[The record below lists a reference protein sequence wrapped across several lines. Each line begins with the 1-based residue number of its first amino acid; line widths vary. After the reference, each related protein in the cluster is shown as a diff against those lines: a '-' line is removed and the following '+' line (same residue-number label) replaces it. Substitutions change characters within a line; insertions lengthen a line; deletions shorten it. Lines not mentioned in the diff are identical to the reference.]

1 MAFRIFQD
9 MRGLQSTYRITPD
22 TTTKLSQALSQT
34 DLVIYVEDASRCPE
48 PKLEYGYFG
57 LITINGERIAY
68 RQRDLASNTLLGLR
82 RGTAGTAIDNHAVDS
97 YVYDITSNNYVPVE
111 YQNYYD
117 RQEFLGNGSTTVFA
131 TDSITI
137 DPTLT
142 HAVEV
147 LVGGI
152 LQNSGYSI
160 TAEDPV
166 VVTFDTAPLA
176 NYQVSIR
183 VLRAESWYE
192 PGTSTASNGV
202 PLQETQTKAARFFR
216 GV

>member
-1 MAFRIFQD
+1 
-9 MRGLQSTYRITPD
+9 
-22 TTTKLSQALSQT
+22 
-34 DLVIYVEDASRCPE
+34 
-48 PKLEYGYFG
+48 
-57 LITINGERIAY
+57 
-68 RQRDLASNTLLGLR
+68 LATNTLLGLR
-82 RGTAGTAIDNHAVDS
+82 RGTAGTAVDNHAVDS
-97 YVYDITSNNYVPVE
+97 YVYDITNNNYVPVE

-117 RQEFLGNGSTTVFA
+117 RQDFIGNGSTTVFA
-131 TDSITI
+131 TTSMVI

-152 LQNSGYSI
+152 LQDSGYTI

-166 VVTFDTAPLA
+166 TVTFNTAPPT
-176 NYQVSIR
+176 NYQISIR